1 MNTIKLSAVVLLL
14 TSTFGLAGG
23 DFAAVEPVIEIPEI
37 TEEAE
42 QTGFY
47 AGLGY
52 SCLQMGL
59 DTSDLLDVRA
69 MTAVSFTAGYNINQY
84 LALEG
89 RYTVSLGDLSV
100 ETWNA
105 DIDESWDMSN
115 IALYLKPQYTMDKF
129 TVYGLLGYGQITFD
143 NGTSYSETSIQ
154 YGAGISAMATDNIDV
169 YLDYRRLYDD
179 TDLDG
184 FVPERDVSA
193 NSFTLGA
200 NYHF

>member
-143 NGTSYSETSIQ
+143 NGISYSETSIQ